1 MPEVA
6 DAFRRFGG
14 SYVEAHAAA
23 MLPSHRRAIADI
35 ITCRT
40 EALGG
45 QQWCCNN
52 CGALLHVFHSC
63 RNRACPKCHA
73 EQTQAWLEQR
83 REEMLPVPYFHVT
96 VTVPE
101 ELRTALRRR
110 QIGGYGALMKAAAEA
125 IIVLARDPRWV
136 GGTVG
141 VLAVLHTWT
150 QRLVFHPHV
159 HCLVTGGGLSEPA
172 LAKAGGGAIWHP
184 AGNTFLFPKTAL
196 ATLARARFR
205 DAFAR
210 LCPDANLPPHI
221 WQIPWV
227 VHITP
232 WGEGQQAA
240 LDYLARYAFRIAITN
255 NRILA
260 VDDETVTYRYKDRA
274 ADRQRKETLTGHE
287 FIRRFLQHV
296 LPAGFH
302 KVRYY
307 GLWHASHRKQP
318 EECSPADATRQPSG
332 PTRRTRASRRPPG
345 PAIAAP
351 LPALQDRPSN
361 AAAPA
366 VACPAARP
374 VTITMLPTP
383 TPSTPFR
390 PSAVLSRNRWR
401 SPGVTPQA
409 SEIAPPHRCH
419 QPIGRH
425 HQATITFTLP
435 STLPTRPFYRL
446 CGHPRR

>member
-14 SYVEAHAAA
+14 SYLAAHGAA

-35 ITCRT
+35 IACRT

-45 QQWCCNN
+45 QQWCCND
-52 CGALLHVFHSC
+52 CGTLLHVFHSC
-63 RNRACPKCHA
+63 RNRACPKCHG
-73 EQTQAWLEQR
+73 EQTRSWLEQR
-83 REEMLPVPYFHVT
+83 RAEMLPVHHFHVT

-101 ELRTALRRR
+101 ELRAALRRH
-110 QIGGYGALMKAAAEA
+110 QVDGYGALMKAAAEP
-125 IIVLARDPRWV
+125 IIDLGRDPRWV

-159 HCLVTGGGLSEPA
+159 HCLVTGGGLSDD
-172 LAKAGGGAIWHP
+172 GATWHP
-184 AGNTFLFPKTAL
+184 AGKTFLFPKSAL
-196 ATLARARFR
+196 AALARARFR

-210 LCPDANLPPHI
+210 LCPSADLPRHV

-260 VDDETVTYRYKDRA
+260 VDNETVTYRYKDRA
-274 ADRQRKETLTGHE
+274 ADRHRTETVSGHE

-307 GLWHASHRKQP
+307 GLYHAARRHQARNLQNVLLLEQP
-318 EECSPADATRQPSG
+318 ADPPSADPSDAEPAGVPADPPEPRRCPHCQTGHLTLIRRLSPAQPQG
-332 PTRRTRASRRPPG
+332 P
-345 PAIAAP
+345 
-351 LPALQDRPSN
+351 
-361 AAAPA
+361 
-366 VACPAARP
+366 
-374 VTITMLPTP
+374 
-383 TPSTPFR
+383 
-390 PSAVLSRNRWR
+390 
-401 SPGVTPQA
+401 
-409 SEIAPPHRCH
+409 
-419 QPIGRH
+419 
-425 HQATITFTLP
+425 
-435 STLPTRPFYRL
+435 
-446 CGHPRR
+446 